1 MPCLRMGM
9 YRLRSTIVVL
19 GKRALTVLYSP
30 RPICNIPVSTV
41 DTEGHT
47 LDISA
52 TATPCRT
59 RLVDCKALS
68 EQRTLRIVEFPEFPA
83 VSYAAISYP
92 WRGVAVD
99 EQWTAHTFSVRG
111 AEHADPVGADA
122 LRHAC
127 ATALLRGCPYLW
139 LDRLCIIQNSKEDKH
154 WQIRHMYRV
163 YESCRVCIVLAGGVQ
178 RLVRLDEET
187 SWIHRSWTLQEV
199 LAPPAVV
206 VLLDW
211 KLGSGSS
218 LSGGKSA
225 TIEEV
230 IAGESAMAPLS
241 LVLEACTVG
250 MLSFTPRPSPP
261 PSADNSPTSISSPAS
276 PWSPKPLMVEA
287 SIFSS
292 HPSNHSYNDIPLW
305 RPQRKLLAPNV
316 SALTIAMDPVLSS
329 DPDARAHAVWQSA
342 LMRTSSRPVDMVFS
356 IMGLFGVTL
365 DPSRFSQDDRRG
377 ATIALAQEILKAGR
391 SASWLG
397 VGVRLEPDRTLST
410 FATFPRTSVSG
421 VALVQTKTKGRVQ
434 EVSELMDPVYPVGDA
449 LVPFPKGSMDDA
461 GYFSFTA
468 KAVRL
473 RPAQAGATPDAD
485 GRVLEALDGSRWRV
499 HEDGDRCDAETVQTA
514 SEDRSPAYAVL
525 LGWFNKYYPG
535 MTSVHDTE
543 NIRAMLV
550 EAHRPDAFHVRSFIT
565 FHQKERAYV
574 LGWPERAFRVGGPD
588 LPSSSLEDALTQE
601 ELVQPYSETDLPWPR
616 IPNSKP
622 IVTIEDEVIRKARW
636 AVPQRVLERHGK

>member
-1 MPCLRMGM
+1 MDAH
-9 YRLRSTIVVL
+9 
-19 GKRALTVLYSP
+19 ALPTNGP

-52 TATPCRT
+52 TATPCHI
-59 RLVDCKALS
+59 RLVDCKALT

-99 EQWTAHTFSVRG
+99 EHWTAHTFSVRG

-127 ATALLRGCPYLW
+127 AAVLLRGCPYLW

-163 YESCRVCIVLAGGVQ
+163 YKSCRVCIVLAGGVR

-218 LSGGKSA
+218 LSG
-225 TIEEV
+225 
-230 IAGESAMAPLS
+230 
-241 LVLEACTVG
+241 
-250 MLSFTPRPSPP
+250 
-261 PSADNSPTSISSPAS
+261 DNSPTSISSTAS

-365 DPSRFSQDDRRG
+365 DPSRFDQDDRRG

-410 FATFPRTSVSG
+410 FAAFPRTSVSG

-434 EVSELMDPVYPVGDA
+434 EVSELMDPVYPVGEA

-473 RPAQAGATPDAD
+473 RPAQAGATPNAD
-485 GRVLEALDGSRWRV
+485 GRVLEALDGSRWLV

-514 SEDRSPAYAVL
+514 PEDRSPAYAVL

-535 MTSVHDTE
+535 MTSAHDTD

-550 EAHRPDAFHVRSFIT
+550 EAHRPDAFNLRSFIT
-565 FHQKERAYV
+565 LHRKERGYV

-588 LPSSSLEDALTQE
+588 LPSSTLEGALTSKG
-601 ELVQPYSETDLPWPR
+601 LVQPYSERDLPWPR